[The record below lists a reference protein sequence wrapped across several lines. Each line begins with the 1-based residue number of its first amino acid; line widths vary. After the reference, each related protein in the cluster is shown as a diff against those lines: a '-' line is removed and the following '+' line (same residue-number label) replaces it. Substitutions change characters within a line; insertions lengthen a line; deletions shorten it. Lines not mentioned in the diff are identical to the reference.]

1 MGSPLE
7 REQQNQAYVELVHYS
22 RGIVDLGFGCNLE
35 TELDWFV
42 SLILKISFL
51 GGASLSFIRMGSVL
65 LLIKQEIDQEFI
77 SPSIPALV
85 VWLLFIDMVTLL
97 RFRAI

>member
-22 RGIVDLGFGCNLE
+22 RGIVDLGFGCYLE

-51 GGASLSFIRMGSVL
+51 GGGGAVFHL
-65 LLIKQEIDQEFI
+65 
-77 SPSIPALV
+77 
-85 VWLLFIDMVTLL
+85 
-97 RFRAI
+97 

>member
-1 MGSPLE
+1 M
-7 REQQNQAYVELVHYS
+7 HYS
-22 RGIVDLGFGCNLE
+22 RGIVDLGFGCYLE

-51 GGASLSFIRMGSVL
+51 VGASLSFIRMGSVL

-77 SPSIPALV
+77 SPSNPALV